1 MKIIDDA
8 INRIYEIRVPSVK
21 LHLQNA
27 PYNFNTATFPL
38 LFIRNLKFNLEFG
51 SNFGNA
57 IDLSNSTGE
66 CEIVVVIEAF
76 KQGTAAQN
84 YTKSREIISA
94 LAESIVNS
102 SMRLENDGIEVR
114 EDFEL
119 TGDTVLFVVIAN
131 VNFFL

>member
-8 INRIYEIRVPSVK
+8 IDKIYQIRVPIVK
-21 LHLQNA
+21 THLQNA
-27 PYNFNTATFPL
+27 PYNFNTAMFPL
-38 LFIRNLKFNLEFG
+38 LFVRNLRFNLEFG

-84 YTKSREIISA
+84 YIKSREVISA
-94 LAESIVNS
+94 LAEAIVNS
-102 SMRLENDGIEVR
+102 SMVLDNDGIAIR

>member
-1 MKIIDDA
+1 M
-8 INRIYEIRVPSVK
+8 
-21 LHLQNA
+21 
-27 PYNFNTATFPL
+27 

>member
-8 INRIYEIRVPSVK
+8 INRIYEIRVPNVK

-51 SNFGNA
+51 SNFSNA

-84 YTKSREIISA
+84 YIKSREIISA